1 MALTAEGMILRKRA
15 EEIVSMVDKT
25 EAEFNC
31 MDNAIG
37 GDIHIGGGETDAVK
51 LIAQIAKELREIYHG
66 LRYHLIP
73 SL

>member
-1 MALTAEGMILRKRA
+1 MK
-15 EEIVSMVDKT
+15 
-25 EAEFNC
+25 
-31 MDNAIG
+31 
-37 GDIHIGGGETDAVK
+37 IHIGGGETDAVK